1 MFSDKSFGVLE
12 KSLDGLNK
20 RHQTISNNIANVDTP
35 GYKRRD
41 VLFKDE
47 IAKALAGESKLN
59 VTNKRHIPL
68 GRADL
73 NSVKPQVHTMEQ
85 TNVRND
91 DNNVNID
98 AEMSKLAQN
107 TLEYQAVSQKI
118 ASQFQRLDSVIQ
130 KGGR

>member
-1 MFSDKSFGVLE
+1 MFNDKSFGVLE

-20 RHQTISNNIANVDTP
+20 RHKIISNNIANVDTP
-35 GYKRRD
+35 GYKKQN
-41 VLFKDE
+41 VSFKEE
-47 IAKALAGESKLN
+47 IEKALAGRSKLN

-68 GRADL
+68 GSTDL
-73 NSVKPQVHTMEQ
+73 NSVKPQIHTVEQ

-91 DNNVNID
+91 NNNVNID